1 MHNLLVHF
9 CTVCGREKTRDSWL
23 LIGENRWM
31 DKLTIFQ
38 WDELLASKAGIYA
51 VCGADHASE
60 LIVHWMKTSSLKYP
74 FPAIQTVARPLC
86 GEIPRLTTVDRGVD
100 RACQLGELSVH
111 RQSIAEILK
120 ENPQF
125 FATVADELMRGLAR
139 EESESQEPADDM
151 ALASP
156 Y

>member
-1 MHNLLVHF
+1 MHNFIVHF

-38 WDELLASKAGIYA
+38 WDELLAGIHS
-51 VCGADHASE
+51 VCGAAHASE

-74 FPAIQTVARPLC
+74 FPAVQTVAGLTCR
-86 GEIPRLTTVDRGVD
+86 EIPRLTTTDRGIN

-111 RQSIAEILK
+111 RESIVEILG

-125 FATVADELMRGLAR
+125 LATMVDELMRGLGM
-139 EESESQEPADDM
+139 EESESQEFADGM
-151 ALASP
+151 AVACP